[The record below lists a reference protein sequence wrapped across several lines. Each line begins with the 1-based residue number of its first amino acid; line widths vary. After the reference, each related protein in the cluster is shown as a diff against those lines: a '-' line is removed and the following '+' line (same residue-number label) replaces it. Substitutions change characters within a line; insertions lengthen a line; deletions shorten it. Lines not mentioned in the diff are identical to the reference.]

1 MSEKSLRIMKG
12 LMMGALFGVFLF
24 GIFLELLII
33 LPIPW
38 VLNRI
43 LGPQYFRTQWTIR
56 ILVSLWLFL
65 LRGCGLLRARQSKGK
80 PFAGPCVIVSNHP
93 GLFDVLFLIR
103 DVPRMSVMVKQSLAR
118 KLPLGPVFH
127 SAGYVL
133 SPDFEQRGPFQ
144 CLDEAIEKIHMG
156 YKFMIF
162 PEATR
167 SPRGGLGRFN
177 AGPFMLARLS
187 NVPVQ
192 PLFVKN
198 DPPFLPKEEKWYF
211 PPSQVSTLEIEFWE
225 PMAPPGAGQERE
237 FAKNLE
243 ARYREVLGLTSE
255 KKGALIAREGN
266 ETEPASPS

>member
-1 MSEKSLRIMKG
+1 MSEKLLRSMKG
-12 LMMGALFGVFLF
+12 LIMGCLFGVFLL
-24 GIFLELLII
+24 GIFFELLIA
-33 LPIPW
+33 LPILW
-38 VLNRI
+38 ILNRI
-43 LGPQYFRTQWTIR
+43 LGPQHYRTQWTIR

-65 LRGCGLLRARQSKGK
+65 LRGCGLLKARELKGT
-80 PFAGPCVIVSNHP
+80 PFDGPCVIVSNHP

-103 DVPRMSVMVKQSLAR
+103 DIPRMSVMVKQALSR

-144 CLDEAIEKIHMG
+144 SLDEAIEKIHMG

-167 SPRGGLGRFN
+167 SPRGSLGRFN

-192 PLFVKN
+192 PLLVKN
-198 DPPFLPKEEKWYF
+198 DPPFLPKEDKWYF
-211 PPSQVSTLEIEFWE
+211 PPSGVSTLEIEFWE
-225 PMAPPGAGQERE
+225 PMDPPKAGQERE
-237 FAKNLE
+237 FAKDME
-243 ARYREVLGLTSE
+243 ARYRKALGLTLEMKS
-255 KKGALIAREGN
+255 ALSAGKSN
-266 ETEPASPS
+266 ATEPSTSS

>member
-1 MSEKSLRIMKG
+1 MPEIFFRSIKG
-12 LMMGALFGVFLF
+12 VLMGTLFGVFLF
-24 GIFLELLII
+24 GILLELLITFPI
-33 LPIPW
+33 LW

-43 LGPQYFRTQWTIR
+43 LGPQPYRMQWTIR
-56 ILVSLWLFL
+56 ILVSLWLSL
-65 LRGCGLLRARQSKGK
+65 LRGCGLLRARESKGR
-80 PFAGPCVIVSNHP
+80 PLEGPCVIVSNHP
-93 GLFDVLFLIR
+93 GLFDVLYLIR
-103 DVPRMSVMVKQSLAR
+103 DIPLMSVMVKQSLAK
-118 KLPLGPVFH
+118 KLPLGPIFQ

-167 SPRGGLGRFN
+167 SPRRGLGKFN

-198 DPPFLPKEEKWYF
+198 NPPFLPKEEKWYL
-211 PPSQVSTLEIEFWE
+211 PPFQVSTLEIEFWE
-225 PMAPPGAGQERE
+225 PVAPPMAGQERE

-243 ARYREVLGLTSE
+243 ARYREALGLISDKKNSTDCRE
-255 KKGALIAREGN
+255 KK
-266 ETEPASPS
+266 